1 MLSFFLVPQKFLLP
15 SKKREGVLRKNQ
27 RRKEG
32 IDSEIVPMKD
42 HFDLLTKHYRTI
54 STLTEAWPQGVE
66 ILRKQM
72 LEHLNKDLIELGW
85 GKGIGDRQFR
95 NWLKMIAPSIPPK
108 KKMLGSIAY
117 RELLYLGYWMS
128 EGGGVAAYLAERDRT
143 NRLRGGKPNEHRN

>member
-1 MLSFFLVPQKFLLP
+1 MLSFFLVPQKFLLS
-15 SKKREGVLRKNQ
+15 SKKRERVLGNNQ

-32 IDSEIVPMKD
+32 IDSESLLMKN
-42 HFDLLTKHYRTI
+42 HFDLLTQHDRTI
-54 STLTEAWPQGVE
+54 SALSEAWPQGVE
-66 ILRKQM
+66 ILRTQM
-72 LEHLNKDLIELGW
+72 LKHLNKTLVELGW

>member
-1 MLSFFLVPQKFLLP
+1 MLPFYLVLHKFLLP
-15 SKKREGVLRKNQ
+15 SRKREGFPRNNQ

-32 IDSEIVPMKD
+32 VNSESLLMKK
-42 HFDLLTKHYRTI
+42 HFDLLTQHDRTI
-54 STLTEAWPQGVE
+54 SALFEAWPQGVE
-66 ILRKQM
+66 VLRKQM
-72 LEHLNKDLIELGW
+72 LDHLNKTLVELRW